1 MNPQETQQVV
11 ARDEKWVPSA
21 DIVKISSTNLR
32 LETTVPQKEETF
44 QVMIDVIKNSTCFK
58 AFTISVDCRVDA
70 EVFREI
76 LDICPIVKGE
86 EFTKL
91 QNDDDTLTFL
101 LDLGYKGPLHKY
113 TNMYVDHMSQPWRTL
128 ATIINK
134 SLSGKT
140 VSNDRLKKS
149 KIDIMWDM
157 FYKENVDYPVLIWED
172 FAYQID
178 HRKERRSRRENMPYP
193 RFTKIIINYFLKQ
206 HKSLS
211 NLKYQH
217 YYTIKDDGIVGGLR
231 LTKCSSSIPLVGF
244 PPKKSRGKGSQG
256 KKIIDDSQETVDVS
270 EESEPEPV
278 KKKTAC
284 RRVVK
289 KKVTLSAD
297 DNIIFDD
304 PDAAL
309 KLGKS
314 MSLTEAEEAEAARKK
329 SGGRSFRGVTI
340 QDTPSAPKLK
350 PTTSKPKLKGA
361 QSLTPAEK
369 EATDIMQALKESK
382 KTSKRKPGIGVLS
395 EGNGTIPWV
404 PDASTVIFA
413 MSSEGTEGDANDEGD
428 DHIRDT
434 QDTDDEDYETEFD
447 EDDIYKYKIHV
458 RKYKD
463 VEMTNAEFEE
473 SRKAELPPTSSSL
486 SISSGF
492 GDQFLKLSS
501 DTSLVGTAKDT
512 TDTEISSLLD
522 IKIQS
527 KVPHIQSLSV
537 LRVPV
542 SMIPEPT
549 VLTPVQETS
558 STSPIT
564 TLPLPSISTTPPKSA
579 SEILKIKREQP
590 EKQKT
595 PKFTIKSTDKV
606 ALKEYDQKSSLN
618 QTMHANKSFNRNP
631 ANHKLYHALIEALI
645 EDENAMDKGVADTL
659 QDHKRKHDDD
669 EDPLAGPNQGKQIK
683 RRRTKESESFKK
695 PSITKETPKGKAPSK
710 GSKTGKSASAKEP
723 VEKPVTE
730 VVMDDAS
737 EDVVRDDDQPQD
749 SSKPKTAKTPNQNGS
764 HNLQGF
770 LLLIR
775 NETSIRLYLI
785 NSNKLGLIKWSLLQK
800 DPVTFN
806 DLMATLIDFSKY
818 VLNRLKIDNL
828 TQYILLGP
836 AYNLLKGTSFSSVK
850 LEYHFQECFNALK
863 DKLDWNNLEGDR
875 YSFDLSK
882 PLPLQGHPC
891 HLTVAADYFFNN
903 DLDYLKSFDPERI
916 SQLNKFS
923 KHNVYST
930 KKILGFKEG
939 DFVDLHLNDIE
950 DMLLLVVQHK
960 LFHLTNNDIVD
971 FIMALRMFTR
981 SLVIKK
987 RVKDLQLELYTP
999 SHKPPGVI
1007 YEDLAKQKR
1016 VMRADEL
1023 YKFSDRML
1031 KKVRDELRHRVC
1043 NFGLE
1048 SNKEMPRK

>member
-1 MNPQETQQVV
+1 MQQFWYSIKKVQGTDSYEFLLANKKCVV
-11 ARDEKWVPSA
+11 NA
-21 DIVKISSTNLR
+21 D
-32 LETTVPQKEETF
+32 
-44 QVMIDVIKNSTCFK
+44 
-58 AFTISVDCRVDA
+58 
-70 EVFREI
+70 VFRTI
-76 LDICPIVKGE
+76 VDICPSVEGVD
-86 EFTKL
+86 FT
-91 QNDDDTLTFL
+91 DVPDDTSLTFL
-101 LDLGYKGPLHKY
+101 IELGYKGPLYKH
-113 TNMYVDHMSQPWRTL
+113 TNMFVDHMHQSWRTL
-128 ATIINK
+128 AAIIN
-134 SLSGKT
+134 
-140 VSNDRLKKS
+140 
-149 KIDIMWDM
+149 
-157 FYKENVDYPVLIWED
+157 KENVDYPELIWED
-172 FAYQID
+172 LAYQID
-178 HRKERRSRRENMPYP
+178 HRKEKRSRRENTEDYQEYGLAIPETQRQ
-193 RFTKIIINYFLKQ
+193 RFT
-206 HKSLS
+206 S
-211 NLKYQH
+211 
-217 YYTIKDDGIVGGLR
+217 
-231 LTKCSSSIPLVGF
+231 
-244 PPKKSRGKGSQG
+244 KKTV
-256 KKIIDDSQETVDVS
+256 DDSQETVDVS
-270 EESEPEPV
+270 EESEPEPE
-278 KKKTAC
+278 C
-284 RRVVK
+284 
-289 KKVTLSAD
+289 
-297 DNIIFDD
+297 I
-304 PDAAL
+304 
-309 KLGKS
+309 G
-314 MSLTEAEEAEAARKK
+314 
-329 SGGRSFRGVTI
+329 
-340 QDTPSAPKLK
+340 
-350 PTTSKPKLKGA
+350 
-361 QSLTPAEK
+361 
-369 EATDIMQALKESK
+369 ES
-382 KTSKRKPGIGVLS
+382 S
-395 EGNGTIPWV
+395 EGNGTILGV
-404 PDASTVIFA
+404 PDASTVISA
-413 MSSEGTEGDANDEGD
+413 TSSEGTSTKLGVPDEEKDITEENVILERGSKQESKYSEEDKLDDEEKDEKEGDADDEGD
-428 DHIRDT
+428 DHISDT
-434 QDTDDEDYETEFD
+434 QDTDDEDDETESD
-447 EDDIYKYKIHV
+447 EDDIYKYKIRV
-458 RKYKD
+458 RKDED
-463 VEMTNAEFEE
+463 VEMINAKF
-473 SRKAELPPTSSSL
+473 KAELPPTSSSL
-486 SISSGF
+486 SVSSSF

-501 DTSLVGTAKDT
+501 DNSLVSIVKDN
-512 TDTEISSLLD
+512 TDDEINSLLEV
-522 IKIQS
+522 KIQYE
-527 KVPHIQSLSV
+527 VPHIQSLSV

-542 SMIPEPT
+542 FVISEPAILTLPAPELSKIQSPT
-549 VLTPVQETS
+549 VNLKQGS
-558 STSPIT
+558 K
-564 TLPLPSISTTPPKSA
+564 KSA
-579 SEILKIKREQP
+579 SVILKIKREQE
-590 EKQKT
+590 EKQKI
-595 PKFTIKSTDKV
+595 PKYTIKSTDKA
-606 ALKEYDQKSSLN
+606 ALKEYDRKSALY
-618 QTMHANKSFNRNP
+618 QTIHENKSFNRNP
-631 ANHKLYHALIEALI
+631 ANLKLYHALIEPLI
-645 EDENAMDKGVADTL
+645 EDENAMDKG
-659 QDHKRKHDDD
+659 
-669 EDPLAGPNQGKQIK
+669 GKKTK
-683 RRRTKESESFKK
+683 RRRIKESESSKK